1 MARFEYLGEIQIKTN
16 ERFGKETMSG
26 CSVWRIGTRQYRD
39 SYHGIFQSDGYQLS
53 CLMLTVSGFW
63 MFLEH
68 RQILVGGFKHFFIFH
83 FIYGLSSFP
92 LTNSIIFQDGEIA
105 PPTSNSD

>member
-1 MARFEYLGEIQIKTN
+1 MARFEYLGEIQIKRN

-26 CSVWRIGTRQYRD
+26 CSVSRIGTRQYRD
-39 SYHGIFQSDGYQLS
+39 SYHGRFQSNGYQLS

-68 RQILVGGFKHFFIFH
+68 RQILAGGFKHFLF
-83 FIYGLSSFP
+83 
-92 LTNSIIFQDGEIA
+92 SISYMGCH
-105 PPTSNSD
+105 PSH